1 MGKPIGKIDH
11 EDGQFKM
18 PLDDSVEDS
27 PIPAGVN
34 ELRLEKLN
42 TRVTI
47 LSVIIPVLLGII
59 LVFTYLD
66 IKRRMEQTEDTG
78 TMGVQKLSNDL
89 ESRFS
94 SLSVRQARLDDET
107 IRLAQN
113 IEKSF
118 ARIEV
123 KLKNLTEAMDEVRK
137 SGASKKELKGEMS
150 QFDNKVLNLATGMD
164 EIKSQLATFSQ
175 GLKSEVAQVAQ
186 ALTDSQNQLQAMEE
200 KISVLDDSKIDK
212 PAMELALRLES
223 LKIEQSLK
231 AQLATMQAGLKTLD
245 QKMARLSQQVNNAP
259 NPVVPAPAGSGPAS
273 GKIQE
278 QPLPQ

>member
-1 MGKPIGKIDH
+1 MGKPIGKIDQ

-164 EIKSQLATFSQ
+164 EIKSQLATLSQ
-175 GLKSEVAQVAQ
+175 DLKSEVAQVAQ

-200 KISVLDDSKIDK
+200 KISVLDDLKIDK